1 MDDFLKEARDRVKEA
16 EKSVIYRAVIF
27 IVAGLIM
34 VIWPLK
40 VADFVCFGIAII
52 LALFGARFIVNY
64 MKKDLVQDFFRYDLV
79 FGIILIIMAIF
90 FIAKSESI
98 MSMIPTVIGIIIIFN
113 GVLKLQNAI
122 DFARSNSKGFSN
134 DAWKKILIAA
144 VINIVIGI
152 LLVVFPLGAVS
163 LAYRLLGIGV
173 LYSGISDII
182 IAMQFKSTVNSMSKK
197 MSDTIKNS
205 TIDGHGEFVDDDK

>member
-27 IVAGLIM
+27 IIAGLIM
-34 VIWPLK
+34 IIWPLK

-90 FIAKSESI
+90 FIAKSEAI

-134 DAWKKILIAA
+134 EVWKKILLAA
-144 VINIVIGI
+144 VINIAIGV

-163 LAYRLLGIGV
+163 IAYRLLGIGV

-182 IAMQFKSTVNSMSKK
+182 IAVQFKNTVNTMSKK
-197 MSDTIKNS
+197 MSDTIRNT

>member
-1 MDDFLKEARDRVKEA
+1 MDDFLKEAKERVKEA
-16 EKSVIYRAVIF
+16 QKSVIYRAVIF
-27 IVAGLIM
+27 IIAGLIM
-34 VIWPLK
+34 IIWPLK

-98 MSMIPTVIGIIIIFN
+98 MSMIPTVIGIIVIFN

-134 DAWKKILIAA
+134 EAWKKILIAA

-163 LAYRLLGIGV
+163 IAYRLLGVGV

-182 IAMQFKSTVNSMSKK
+182 IAVQFKNTVNSMSKK
-197 MSDTIKNS
+197 MSETIRNS